1 MGRPAILMRFPRL
14 RLRLRRAPSPVIPPD
29 QARRYPTLAADIRV
43 LDEEVGPSFA
53 ASERAALVAQNRYR
67 RQQVIILLGSALLA
81 GLGGLQ
87 AVFPAQRWLG
97 LVLVVLGILLAGVS
111 QAAGE
116 LKTLDRFLTERIKAE
131 RLRATYFRYLS
142 RTGRYRG
149 DDRVSVLRR
158 AVIAV
163 ESGEEPT

>member
-1 MGRPAILMRFPRL
+1 MRRPAILMRFPRL
-14 RLRLRRAPSPVIPPD
+14 RLRLRRAPSPVMPAD
-29 QARRYPTLAADIRV
+29 EARRFPALVDDIRI
-43 LDEEVGPSFA
+43 LDQEVGPAFA
-53 ASERAALVAQNRYR
+53 ASERAALVTQNRYR

-87 AVFPAQRWLG
+87 AVFPMQRWLG
-97 LVLVVLGILLAGVS
+97 LVLVVLGILLTGVS

-116 LKTLDRFLTERIKAE
+116 LKTLDCFLTERVKAE
-131 RLRATYFRYLS
+131 RLRAMYFRYLS

-149 DDRVSVLRR
+149 DDRINVLRR
-158 AVIAV
+158 AVLAV

>member
-1 MGRPAILMRFPRL
+1 M
-14 RLRLRRAPSPVIPPD
+14 
-29 QARRYPTLAADIRV
+29 
-43 LDEEVGPSFA
+43 
-53 ASERAALVAQNRYR
+53 
-67 RQQVIILLGSALLA
+67 IILLGSALLT

-97 LVLVVLGILLAGVS
+97 LVLVVLGILLTGVS

-116 LKTLDRFLTERIKAE
+116 LKTLDCFLTERVKAE
-131 RLRATYFRYLS
+131 RFRAMYFRYLS

-149 DDRVSVLRR
+149 DDRVTVLRR
-158 AVIAV
+158 AVLAV